1 MHTLDNHAGHY
12 AAFEASSALRR
23 VGEKLVWEVEHGNWK
38 QHDALIEVISRFD
51 QESAR
56 AYVLDGI
63 AAMGITG
70 SAEQF
75 VHSTMQTLSST
86 ITKLSRQIV
95 PKLDREQMELAA
107 RHVRSLS
114 ITLPTDNGLKAM
126 IGYEVP
132 DELHERRVESTRR
145 IRDGYWREEKR
156 AISHQL
162 NELGDLMLEEIY
174 LKSIRLMGFGFFTEK
189 MIQGGAAIGRGL
201 QHQLINWAINHLQE
215 PEFMT
220 LADYMDLRHLYL
232 PEDLPHQFLYYPND

>member
-1 MHTLDNHAGHY
+1 MYTLDNHAGHY
-12 AAFEASSALRR
+12 AAFEASPDLRR

-38 QHDALIEVISRFD
+38 QHDALIEVIARFD
-51 QESAR
+51 QESAK
-56 AYVLDGI
+56 AYVLDGV

-70 SAEQF
+70 SAEHF
-75 VHSTMQTLSST
+75 VQSTMQTLSST
-86 ITKLSRQIV
+86 INKLSKQIV

-114 ITLPTDNGLKAM
+114 ITLPTDEGMKAM

-132 DELHERRVESTRR
+132 DELHERRLLSTRR
-145 IRDGYWREEKR
+145 IREGYWREEKR

-201 QHQLINWAINHLQE
+201 QHQLINWAINHLEE

-232 PEDLPHQFLYYPND
+232 AEDLPHHFLYYPND

>member
-1 MHTLDNHAGHY
+1 MYTLDNHAGHY
-12 AAFEASSALRR
+12 AAFEASPELRR

-38 QHDALIEVISRFD
+38 QHDALIEVIARFD
-51 QESAR
+51 QESAK
-56 AYVLDGI
+56 AYVLDGV

-70 SAEQF
+70 SAEHF
-75 VHSTMQTLSST
+75 VQSTMQTLSST
-86 ITKLSRQIV
+86 INKLSKQIV

-114 ITLPTDNGLKAM
+114 ITLPTDEGMKAM

-132 DELHERRVESTRR
+132 DELHERRILSTRR
-145 IRDGYWREEKR
+145 IREGYWREEKR

-232 PEDLPHQFLYYPND
+232 PEDLPHQFMYYPND

>member
-1 MHTLDNHAGHY
+1 MYTLDNHAGHY
-12 AAFEASSALRR
+12 AAFEASADLRR

-38 QHDALIEVISRFD
+38 QHDALIEVIARFD
-51 QESAR
+51 QESAK
-56 AYVLDGI
+56 AFVLDGV

-70 SAEQF
+70 SAGHF
-75 VHSTMQTLSST
+75 VHSTMQSLSST
-86 ITKLSRQIV
+86 INKLSKQIV

-107 RHVRSLS
+107 RHIRSLS
-114 ITLPTDNGLKAM
+114 ITLPTDDGLQAM

-132 DELHERRVESTRR
+132 DELHERRLLSTRR
-145 IRDGYWREEKR
+145 IREGYWREEKR

-201 QHQLINWAINHLQE
+201 QHQLINWAINHLEE

>member
-12 AAFEASSALRR
+12 AAFEASPELRR
-23 VGEKLVWEVEHGNWK
+23 VGEKLVWEVEHGNWH
-38 QHDALIEVISRFD
+38 QHDALIEVISRFE

-56 AYVLDGI
+56 AYVLDGV

-70 SAEQF
+70 SAEHF
-75 VHSTMQTLSST
+75 VHSTMQTLSVT
-86 ITKLSRQIV
+86 INKLSKQIV

-107 RHVRSLS
+107 RHIRSLS
-114 ITLPTDNGLKAM
+114 ITLPTDDGLKAI

-132 DELHERRVESTRR
+132 DELHERRIATTRR
-145 IRDGYWREEKR
+145 IREGNWREERR

-189 MIQGGAAIGRGL
+189 MIQGGAAIGRGV
-201 QHQLINWAINHLQE
+201 QHQLINWAISHLQE

-232 PEDLPHQFLYYPND
+232 PEALSHQFLYYPND

>member
-1 MHTLDNHAGHY
+1 MNTLDNHAGHY
-12 AAFEASSALRR
+12 AAFEASPELRR

-38 QHDALIEVISRFD
+38 QHDALIEVIARFD
-51 QESAR
+51 QESAK
-56 AYVLDGI
+56 AYVLDGV

-70 SAEQF
+70 SAEHF
-75 VHSTMQTLSST
+75 VQSTMQTLSST
-86 ITKLSRQIV
+86 INKLSKQIV

-114 ITLPTDNGLKAM
+114 ITLPTDEGMKAM

-132 DELHERRVESTRR
+132 DELHERRILSTRR
-145 IRDGYWREEKR
+145 IREGYWREEKR

-232 PEDLPHQFLYYPND
+232 PEDLPHQFMYYPND

>member
-1 MHTLDNHAGHY
+1 MHNQDNHAGHY
-12 AAFEASSALRR
+12 AAFEASKELRL
-23 VGEKLVWEVEHGNWK
+23 VGEKLVWEVEHGNWR
-38 QHDALIEVISRFD
+38 QHDALIEVISRFEA
-51 QESAR
+51 ESAQ
-56 AYVLDGI
+56 AFVLDGI
-63 AAMGITG
+63 HAMGITG

-75 VHSTMQTLSST
+75 VQSTMHTLSTT
-86 ITKLSRQIV
+86 INKLSKQIV

-107 RHVRSLS
+107 RHIRSLS
-114 ITLPTDNGLKAM
+114 ITLPTDDGLRAM

-132 DELHERRVESTRR
+132 DDLHERRLESTRR
-145 IRDGYWREEKR
+145 IRDGYWREERR

-162 NELGDLMLEEIY
+162 SELGDLMLEEIY

-215 PEFMT
+215 PEFLT

-232 PEDLPHQFLYYPND
+232 PEPLGHQFLYYTND